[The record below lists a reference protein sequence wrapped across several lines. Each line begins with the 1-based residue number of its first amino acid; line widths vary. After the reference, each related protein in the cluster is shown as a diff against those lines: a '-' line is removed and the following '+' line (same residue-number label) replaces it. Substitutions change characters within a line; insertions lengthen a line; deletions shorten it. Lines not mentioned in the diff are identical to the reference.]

1 MEGRSG
7 GRGSGTRDQVESS
20 GESADEVRF
29 RTLTVLES
37 ILRQLVDRHGA
48 RTTAGEML
56 AIYASMA
63 RLCKQDRVTIG
74 EIAEATGLSKQNL
87 SRWAQ
92 KRIGDSIYLK
102 INEDD
107 QRMHDVAM
115 LDRERGQESIERIAE
130 ILGTN
135 LDQS

>member
-1 MEGRSG
+1 MEGHGDGRDSG
-7 GRGSGTRDQVESS
+7 SSDHIESG

-29 RTLTVLES
+29 RTLTMVES

-74 EIAEATGLSKQNL
+74 EIAEATGLSKQNV

-135 LDQS
+135 LDRT